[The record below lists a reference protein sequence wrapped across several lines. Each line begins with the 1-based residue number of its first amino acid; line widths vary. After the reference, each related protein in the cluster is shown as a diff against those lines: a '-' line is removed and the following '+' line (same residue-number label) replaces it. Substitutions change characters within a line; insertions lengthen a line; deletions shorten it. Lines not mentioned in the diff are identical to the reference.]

1 MHQHAFW
8 QYLSG
13 GASERGLRAWIQGRT
28 HPGLAPRLLVSATC
42 DIGTEKAGVAGR
54 NSSKSQPQ
62 VHLQFFLKTNRR
74 RSGQDQA
81 YYP

>member
-28 HPGLAPRLLVSATC
+28 HPGLVPRLFISALC
-42 DIGTEKAGVAGR
+42 GIGTEEVGVAGR
-54 NSSKSQPQ
+54 NSSNSQPQ
-62 VHLQFFLKTNRR
+62 AHLGFFSKTNRR
-74 RSGQDQA
+74 HSGQDQA